1 MCTTPNTMKIFHG
14 CDDAYLFSFKTTKNY
29 LLLILNRLIS
39 TLGGRININVW
50 ATEVQAKQM

>member
-50 ATEVQAKQM
+50 AT